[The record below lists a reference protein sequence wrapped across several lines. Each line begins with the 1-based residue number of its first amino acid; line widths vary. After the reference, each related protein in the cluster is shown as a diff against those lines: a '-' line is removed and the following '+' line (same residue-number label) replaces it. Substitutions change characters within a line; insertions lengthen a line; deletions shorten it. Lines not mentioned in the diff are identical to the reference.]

1 MYLVLSVV
9 YSRMGID
16 LRKPKLH
23 VGPANKHAS
32 IVNFEPS

>member
-23 VGPANKHAS
+23 VGPPNKYAS
-32 IVNFEPS
+32 IVPFEPT